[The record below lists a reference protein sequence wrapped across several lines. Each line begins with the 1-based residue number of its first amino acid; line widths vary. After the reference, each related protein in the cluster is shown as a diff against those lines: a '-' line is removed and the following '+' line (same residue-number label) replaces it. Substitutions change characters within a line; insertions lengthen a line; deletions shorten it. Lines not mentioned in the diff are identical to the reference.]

1 MVPESTKKT
10 DRSIRHIFMPMLMTR
25 KASRSR
31 RRTTAIQGGIIEI
44 TAEIV
49 VIDRGVPPTD
59 IIAKIE
65 MTRCQSQ
72 KATTDA
78 AAASPLWIP
87 PIRLRT
93 REKYM

>member
-1 MVPESTKKT
+1 
-10 DRSIRHIFMPMLMTR
+10 MLMLMKW

-44 TAEIV
+44 TAEVV
-49 VIDRGVPPTD
+49 VIDHGGPPTD

-72 KATTDA
+72 KETTDA

-93 REKYM
+93 RGKYM